1 MESSSSFFFF
11 FLVRLHKSK
20 SRRRREGGRE
30 RESNALSPATH
41 RSCVCVFV
49 DARWKGNSGYDSSA
63 GANETSVSCCFSVL
77 TVLIPEKS

>member
-1 MESSSSFFFF
+1 MESSSSFFIF
-11 FLVRLHKSK
+11 FLVRLHKSN
-20 SRRRREGGRE
+20 SRRRGT

-49 DARWKGNSGYDSSA
+49 DARWKGNPGYDSSA